1 MHLIDPQKTLLG
13 LLSID
18 VHFILFYMN
27 PLPLL
32 YSVSIKRRAEMALFP
47 DTVVADVVNKILITF
62 FIFGNLT
69 STLLS
74 HIYFSVLDKLFVSFF
89 CSDAQYFIP

>member
-32 YSVSIKRRAEMALFP
+32 YSVLIKRRAEMALFP
-47 DTVVADVVNKILITF
+47 DTIVADVVNKMVITF

-74 HIYFSVLDKLFVSFF
+74 HSVLDKLFVSFF